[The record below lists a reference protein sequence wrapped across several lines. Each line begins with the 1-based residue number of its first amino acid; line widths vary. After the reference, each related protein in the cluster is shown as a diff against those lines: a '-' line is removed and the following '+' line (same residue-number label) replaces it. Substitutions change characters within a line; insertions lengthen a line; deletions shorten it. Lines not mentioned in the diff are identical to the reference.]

1 MKVLKAAPMGQSGCG
16 PETKKGM
23 TLRREG
29 SSCLHP
35 SRTLLST
42 AQRRADTEGRVQR
55 ALQPGGQCSCKTTQP
70 TACELVRLEL
80 RRSSQRVVHGLGQP
94 TLCFLRLIPFLA

>member
-1 MKVLKAAPMGQSGCG
+1 MAHPPSKGIMPATSEGVAYTPGPCHVSTHMKVLKAATVGQARCG

-35 SRTLLST
+35 SRTL
-42 AQRRADTEGRVQR
+42 
-55 ALQPGGQCSCKTTQP
+55 
-70 TACELVRLEL
+70 
-80 RRSSQRVVHGLGQP
+80 
-94 TLCFLRLIPFLA
+94 